1 MHSSDQRGISKTDE
15 LELNS
20 GTISLR
26 PVSDWS
32 SGSLDSMMRLLIRE
46 LWREVSEYIQKGK
59 RKTVFSLCL
68 KTILTRS
75 GVHTLP
81 RFRLS
86 MVRSFTSLIFCTCV
100 GRLYY

>member
-46 LWREVSEYIQKGK
+46 LWREVSEYIQ
-59 RKTVFSLCL
+59 
-68 KTILTRS
+68 
-75 GVHTLP
+75 
-81 RFRLS
+81 
-86 MVRSFTSLIFCTCV
+86 
-100 GRLYY
+100 